1 MAINAGEAERAE
13 HQRAHVLGLAENKG
27 FECITDVLN
36 ELIERERERVESL
49 TLDERENLVA
59 RARLSAFQEV
69 SRIPADIVMN
79 ADSVLDKW
87 EKESK

>member
-1 MAINAGEAERAE
+1 MAINAGEAERSE
-13 HQRAHVLGLAENKG
+13 HQRSHVLGLANNKG
-27 FECITDVLN
+27 FEFVNEVLN
-36 ELIERERERVESL
+36 ELVERERERVESL

-79 ADSVLDKW
+79 ADVALTKW
-87 EKESK
+87 EKQSK

>member
-13 HQRAHVLGLAENKG
+13 RQRNWVLSLANDKG
-27 FECITDVLN
+27 FEYVTEVLN

-49 TLDERENLVA
+49 TLEERENLVA

-69 SRIPADIVMN
+69 ARIPADIVMN
-79 ADSVLDKW
+79 ADSVLTKW
-87 EKESK
+87 EKQSK